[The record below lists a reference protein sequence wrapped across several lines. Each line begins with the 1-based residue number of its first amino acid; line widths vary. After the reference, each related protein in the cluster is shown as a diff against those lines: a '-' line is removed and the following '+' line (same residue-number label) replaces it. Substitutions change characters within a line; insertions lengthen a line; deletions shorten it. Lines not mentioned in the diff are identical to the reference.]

1 MSDQQ
6 PSLGAGPYPVA
17 STPAHT
23 PPVPPAP
30 VPPAPAAPV
39 PAPAPHRRRG
49 PGLVGTVLIAAVVAA
64 VVGAFAGLA
73 GYAAGRA
80 VDANAD
86 SAVTST
92 TGTTALAPV
101 GPAAP
106 LVEGSIAEI
115 AASTLPAVVSIL
127 AEGDVESGSGSGFVI
142 RPNGYILTNNH
153 VVDLAN
159 GDGKLTVVFNDGERA
174 EGTVVGT
181 NPSYDLAVV
190 KVDRR
195 GLPTV
200 PLGDSSQVRVGD
212 VAIAIGAPL
221 GLDGTVTS
229 GIVSALDRPVIA
241 GESQEDASYINAIQ
255 TDAAINPGNSGGPLL
270 NSAGS
275 VIGVNSA
282 IATLAIGGEAGSI
295 GLGFSIPSNS
305 AKRIADELIAT
316 GSSRTPL
323 LGVSLDNAYTEN
335 GARVSNV
342 TTGSAAD
349 DAELR
354 SGDVIVRIDRRSIN
368 DATELVVAI
377 RSYAPGDEIEIGY
390 ERDGQERTTTL
401 VLGDDSSTN

>member
-6 PSLGAGPYPVA
+6 PTFGAGPFPAAAEPTPTPVA
-17 STPAHT
+17 P
-23 PPVPPAP
+23 
-30 VPPAPAAPV
+30 APV
-39 PAPAPHRRRG
+39 PAPAAVPVAPASSHRRRG
-49 PGLVGTVLIAAVVAA
+49 PGILGTVLVAAVVAA

-73 GYAAGRA
+73 GYAVGRA
-80 VDANAD
+80 VDANAAPTVAEI
-86 SAVTST
+86 S
-92 TGTTALAPV
+92 GTPALAP
-101 GPAAP
+101 AAP
-106 LVEGSIAEI
+106 MAPMVEGSIGAI
-115 AASTLPAVVSIL
+115 AASTLPSVVSIL

-153 VVDLAN
+153 VVDLAAE
-159 GDGKLTVVFNDGERA
+159 GGKLTVVFHDGERA

-212 VAIAIGAPL
+212 IAIAIGAPL

-241 GESQEDASYINAIQ
+241 GDSQEDASYINAIQ

-323 LGVSLDNAYTEN
+323 LGVSLDNAFDDN

-342 TTGSAAD
+342 TNGSAAD
-349 DAELR
+349 DADLK
-354 SGDVIVRIDRRSIN
+354 SGDVIIRIDERSIN

-401 VLGDDSSTN
+401 VLGDDSSAS